1 MLNSSTGFARFKLRE
16 ALQNGIAAMKWQEPR
31 PIQAQTI
38 PAVLEGRDVLG
49 LAETGTGKTGA
60 FGLPILERLLAHPGH
75 GVRALIVAPTRELA
89 MQIDVEIRALARQTP
104 IRTVT
109 IYGGVSM
116 KHQIDGLRRNPQIVV
131 GCPGRLL
138 DLHGQGT
145 LKLHAV
151 EVLVLDEADHLF
163 DMGFLPDIRRIL
175 RALPPKRQNLL
186 WSATM
191 PAEIRQLASEILH
204 HPHVVEL
211 SRNAPPATI
220 AHELYPVAPD
230 RKFDLLQKLIS
241 ENSIRSAIVFTR
253 TKHRA
258 RKLARD
264 LERQGHRAVA
274 IQGNMSQ
281 NARDRAMAGFR
292 QGQFDILVATD
303 LMARGIDVAQ
313 VSHVIN
319 FDIPNTPDAYT
330 HRIGRTGRAERSG
343 QAYTFITHED
353 RDMVDQIERRIGTKI
368 PRRSLDGI
376 LPPERPRPAVTPV
389 HRTAHPPVHVPPSP
403 RPQAHGFGRHR
414 RPGRRRR

>member
-1 MLNSSTGFARFKLRE
+1 MLTTSTGFAQFKLRE
-16 ALQNGIAAMKWQEPR
+16 ALQNGIAGLKWQEPR

-38 PAVLEGRDVLG
+38 PAVLEGRDVMG

-104 IRTVT
+104 IRTLT

-116 KHQIDGLRRNPQIVV
+116 RNQIDGLRRNPQIVV

-138 DLHGQGT
+138 DLHGQGY
-145 LKLHAV
+145 LKLNAV

-163 DMGFLPDIRRIL
+163 DMGFLPDIKRIL

-191 PAEIRQLASEILH
+191 PPEIRQLAAEILR

-220 AHELYPVAPD
+220 AHELYPVDQA
-230 RKFDLLQKLIS
+230 RKFDLLQKLIK
-241 ENSIRSAIVFTR
+241 ENSIRSAIIFTR

-258 RKLARD
+258 RKLALD
-264 LERQGHRAVA
+264 LEKKGHRAIA
-274 IQGNMSQ
+274 LQGNMSQ
-281 NARDRAMAGFR
+281 NARDRAMTGFR
-292 QGQFDILVATD
+292 AGQFDILVATD
-303 LMARGIDVAQ
+303 LVARGIDVAQ

-353 RDMVDQIERRIGTKI
+353 RDMVNQIERRIGAKI
-368 PRRSLDGI
+368 PRRTIDGVAS
-376 LPPERPRPAVTPV
+376 PERPHPVAAPV
-389 HRTAHPPVHVPPSP
+389 HRSAP
-403 RPQAHGFGRHR
+403 RHAPAAAPARPHGFGRTQ
-414 RPGRRRR
+414 RRRWR